1 MTLSQAGH
9 TWSLLHTQ
17 LLYTPPLLHTDA
29 FIQNHFYTDTLLHTS
44 PFTQRRLYAHLLRT
58 IFANSGVKCTL
69 RAKTLQSYLTGMG
82 RCEDPRKNHEATIAI
97 ASARCNKLEA
107 DTSLSTKP
115 NRSPFDRLRQ
125 QRSKTWKPKNP
136 NDRRARSRLS
146 RLPLTPNWKLQV
158 RLDGQSRY
166 PTLWPSFVE
175 LGQSQSAQSPCKKR
189 TTLEVLHLFRWFTH
203 THTH

>member
-1 MTLSQAGH
+1 MTPRAKHVQELLNMPHLSTPARTRLCLKQATH
-9 TWSLLHTQ
+9 DPCYTHSCF
-17 LLYTPPLLHTDA
+17 YTPRLLHTDA
-29 FIQNHFYTDTLLHTS
+29 FLQNHFYTDTLLHTS

-146 RLPLTPNWKLQV
+146 RLPLTTN
-158 RLDGQSRY
+158 
-166 PTLWPSFVE
+166 
-175 LGQSQSAQSPCKKR
+175 
-189 TTLEVLHLFRWFTH
+189 
-203 THTH
+203 